1 MNVVYTSLFKVAVS
15 HSYYASNICECMS
28 YKASATTEK
37 ILSKYGIVL
46 RNEHDGFEIYTTAN
60 QSIETFL
67 TYITNVAGH
76 TAFEFEGVANDQNFY
91 NFTNIPI
98 NNVGVLTYESNQTI
112 AEASSTTIQLQETFV
127 PSNTAANALKV
138 TIYFDDII
146 RLQQTNDHVQFGI
159 QLQARKTQWNYY
171 IINNS
176 NQEYNQLEIQSTDE
190 NIQFSDATEVTLQNN
205 QKALRFTSNTSQIP
219 LKNEVTY
226 QFNLINTR
234 KTIAGERKEII
245 IKGLPIP
252 NPQNISIQNDH
263 TIASLMYVYI

>member
-1 MNVVYTSLFKVAVS
+1 MNVVYTSLFKIAIS
-15 HSYYASNICECMS
+15 HSYYASNTCECMS
-28 YKASATTEK
+28 YKASTTTETM
-37 ILSKYGIVL
+37 LSKYGIVL
-46 RNEHDGFEIYTTAN
+46 RNEQDGFEIYTTTN

-67 TYITNVAGH
+67 TYITNVSGH
-76 TAFEFEGVANDQNFY
+76 TAFEFDGITSDANFY

-98 NNVGVLTYESNQTI
+98 NKVGVLTYESNQTVT
-112 AEASSTTIQLQETFV
+112 EDSNTTIQLQENFV
-127 PSNTAANALKV
+127 PSNSATNALKI

-146 RLQQTNDHVQFGI
+146 RLQQTNDHIQFSI
-159 QLQARKTQWNYY
+159 QLQARETQWNYY

-190 NIQFSDATEVTLQNN
+190 HIQFSEVSEVTLQNH
-205 QKALRFTSNTSQIP
+205 QKALLFTSNTNNIP

-226 QFNLINTR
+226 QFNLINSR